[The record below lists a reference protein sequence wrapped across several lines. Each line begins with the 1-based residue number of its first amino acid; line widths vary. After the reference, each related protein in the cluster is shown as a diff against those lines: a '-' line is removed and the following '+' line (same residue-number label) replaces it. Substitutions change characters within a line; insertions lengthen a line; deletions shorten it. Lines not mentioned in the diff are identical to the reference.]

1 MRSINVEFACSNDK
15 NNMKKHLVLIAFL
28 LVSVASISAQSTSE
42 KQLLELSKK
51 KWTWMSE
58 KNTDSLQILFNDKS
72 NFVHM
77 GGTWGKS
84 REIDIIKSGFIWYK
98 KAEVYTASVNL
109 FGNTAILLNEID
121 LVAVV
126 GGNEVV
132 NPFMVTEIY
141 LKESGRWNLAQLT
154 FSHLARPVKL
164 GK

>member
-1 MRSINVEFACSNDK
+1 
-15 NNMKKHLVLIAFL
+15 MKKHLVLIAFL
-28 LVSVASISAQSTSE
+28 LVSVASISAQSTPE
-42 KQLLELSKK
+42 KQLLDLSKK
-51 KWTWMSE
+51 KWAWMSE

-132 NPFMVTEIY
+132 NPFMVTEVY

>member
-15 NNMKKHLVLIAFL
+15 NNMKKHLVLIAFV

-42 KQLLELSKK
+42 KQLLDLSKK
-51 KWTWMSE
+51 KWAWMSE

>member
-1 MRSINVEFACSNDK
+1 
-15 NNMKKHLVLIAFL
+15 
-28 LVSVASISAQSTSE
+28 
-42 KQLLELSKK
+42 
-51 KWTWMSE
+51 
-58 KNTDSLQILFNDKS
+58 
-72 NFVHM
+72 M

-98 KAEVYTASVNL
+98 KAEVYSASVNI
-109 FGNTAILLNEID
+109 FGNSAILLNEID

-132 NPFMVTEIY
+132 NPFMVTEVY
-141 LKESGRWNLAQLT
+141 LKENGRWNLAQLT

>member
-1 MRSINVEFACSNDK
+1 MRYINVEFACSNEK
-15 NNMKKHLVLIAFL
+15 NIMKKKLVLIAFL
-28 LVSVASISAQSTSE
+28 LVSVASISAQSTPE

-51 KWTWMSE
+51 KWAWMSE

-72 NFVHM
+72 SFVHM

-132 NPFMVTEIY
+132 NPFMVTEVY
-141 LKESGRWNLAQLT
+141 LKESGRWHLAQLT